1 MELGHWLMKRMISAI
16 IVEHYFPPTS
26 AQLCC
31 DVAGP
36 ISKGF
41 RVLF

>member
-1 MELGHWLMKRMISAI
+1 MELGQWLMKRMISAI
-16 IVEHYFPPTS
+16 IVEHYFSHSSP
-26 AQLCC
+26 QLCC

-36 ISKGF
+36 VSKGF